1 MGVRPISRLI
11 VIYIRFVSRIATA
24 LLLLVPCS
32 AHARDLEDKIV
43 FVSRI
48 HGTAKS
54 DLFLVEGLDGR
65 RIQLT
70 QNLYAS
76 CPSIPPDGNQVV
88 FVSEPAVGTIQHSQ
102 TKPRESPTPNRKLVR
117 KYLAAY
123 WFQRS

>member
-1 MGVRPISRLI
+1 MEANKMGVRPISRLI

-24 LLLLVPCS
+24 LVLLVPCS

-76 CPSIPPDGNQVV
+76 CPSIPPPKIFGSIL
-88 FVSEPAVGTIQHSQ
+88 VSEILIGRLTAENLVYHD
-102 TKPRESPTPNRKLVR
+102 ESYT
-117 KYLAAY
+117 
-123 WFQRS
+123 